1 MNQWRSVVLVAMVAA
16 VISTSAL
23 AQVQSQVT
31 EYSAKF
37 LCGTIN
43 ADLPPAAA
51 AMGQGVYNTSI
62 NIHNP
67 QLPLQPLPKVI
78 FLKKVVISSPEGVT
92 PLAPS
97 SFRVDALTADF
108 AEEVDCR
115 IIRSILGEVDA
126 NAPFIEGFVV
136 LLVVPNPP
144 PKQELDVVGVYTV
157 TSPQGQS
164 ISLEMERITPRFITL
179 PTATAA
185 RIREKL
191 MEPQPKKP

>member
-1 MNQWRSVVLVAMVAA
+1 MNQRRIAVLAAMV
-16 VISTSAL
+16 VVVFVSGSAM
-23 AQVQSQVT
+23 AQTQWT
-31 EYSAKF
+31 EYSVKF
-37 LCGTIN
+37 LCGTIGP
-43 ADLPPAAA
+43 DLPPGAAA
-51 AMGQGVYNTSI
+51 LGQGTYNTSI

-164 ISLEMERITPRFITL
+164 ISLEMERIAPRFITL